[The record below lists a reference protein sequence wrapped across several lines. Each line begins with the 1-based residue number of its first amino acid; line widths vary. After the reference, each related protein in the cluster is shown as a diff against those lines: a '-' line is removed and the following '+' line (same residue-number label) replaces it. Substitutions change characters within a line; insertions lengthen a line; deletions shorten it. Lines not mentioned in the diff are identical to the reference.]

1 MPEYAIAL
9 NTMLNIVH
17 YDTGIENRLT
27 AFNRLQANDKQL
39 LEKDLCYSYDGH
51 EIQRIYVGL

>member
-1 MPEYAIAL
+1 
-9 NTMLNIVH
+9 MLNIVH